1 MGPAIGRR
9 TLTKYS
15 SYQLKSHSQMEFRDG
30 RSDSLGLVMGVFL
43 NSENVVLVRIYCS
56 YNIGH

>member
-15 SYQLKSHSQMEFRDG
+15 SHELKCHCQMSTVTG
-30 RSDSLGLVMGVFL
+30 VQTGVQIGLEMGILL
-43 NSENVVLVRIYCS
+43 NSENVVLVRDLLFI
-56 YNIGH
+56 